1 MSSMTPTEARA
12 AFKKLFQSLAPE
24 KHRYVVFKDFV
35 TASAIALYNVLARD
49 EKYENEYLTIEAQY
63 KKGDKHPLAELF
75 GLLTLS
81 YDETPSDVLGELFM
95 EFDLGND
102 RTSQFFTPFH
112 ISELMAG
119 IGYGGELQTLS
130 KPFISLS
137 EPTCGAGGMVL
148 AFAKVMM
155 SYDHSPHERLWV
167 QAQDIDRLAAMMC
180 FIQLSLWHIP
190 AIVIVGDTLK
200 LEAKEVFHTAAY
212 VLGGWDEKIKQWE
225 RVEMMRR
232 LVCGEFVAN
241 REATAEDK
249 SVDSPVASNE
259 PPKPVSQTPM
269 QFDFEF

>member
-1 MSSMTPTEARA
+1 MSSMTPTQARA

-49 EKYENEYLTIEAQY
+49 ENYKKEYLAIEAQY
-63 KKGDKHPLAELF
+63 KKADKNPFAELF
-75 GLLTLS
+75 AFLTLS

-95 EFDLGND
+95 QLDLGND
-102 RTSQFFTPFH
+102 RTGQFFTPFH
-112 ISELMAG
+112 ISELMAQVT
-119 IGYGGELQTLS
+119 YGDELESIS

-155 SYDHSPHERLWV
+155 SYGHNPYERLWV
-167 QAQDIDRLAAMMC
+167 QAQDIDRIAAMMC

-190 AIVIVGDTLK
+190 AVVLVGDTLK
-200 LEAKEVFHTAAY
+200 LEVKEVFYTAAY
-212 VLGGWDEKIKQWE
+212 ILGGWDEKIKQWE
-225 RVEMMRR
+225 QIEIMR
-232 LVCGEFVAN
+232 LLMCGEFMATEVPS
-241 REATAEDK
+241 EAV
-249 SVDSPVASNE
+249 SNVSSVASTE
-259 PPKPVSQTPM
+259 APKPVSQKPV